1 MITKNKKLF
10 LIISFLV
17 YACLISAN
25 FTVSCYAKC
34 DAFYR
39 IVCRGLVV
47 NSKAR
52 QLLARLCCC

>member
-1 MITKNKKLF
+1 MSF
-10 LIISFLV
+10 LVISFLV

-52 QLLARLCCC
+52 QLLASLCCCC